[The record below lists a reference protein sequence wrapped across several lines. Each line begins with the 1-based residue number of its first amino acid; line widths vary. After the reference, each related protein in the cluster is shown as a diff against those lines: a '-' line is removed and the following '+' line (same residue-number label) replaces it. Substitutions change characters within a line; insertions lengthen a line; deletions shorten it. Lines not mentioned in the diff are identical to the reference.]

1 MFFGGGR
8 DDDDNNNPLAF
19 VFMIV
24 GFILLIFAPIIA
36 YVMQSAVSRRR
47 EFLADASGVQLTRY
61 PPGLISALEKL
72 KGDTTVIHTA
82 SKATAHLWIEEPLE
96 KETRKG
102 QNRLNHLFDTHP
114 PLDERIRALQAM

>member
-24 GFILLIFAPIIA
+24 GIHPVDLRSDHR

-47 EFLADASGVQLTRY
+47 EFLADASGVQAHPL
-61 PPGLISALEKL
+61 SARTDLGPRE
-72 KGDTTVIHTA
+72 A
-82 SKATAHLWIEEPLE
+82 
-96 KETRKG
+96 
-102 QNRLNHLFDTHP
+102 
-114 PLDERIRALQAM
+114 ERVTPR